1 VRSPADAAEPDA
13 TLAALRQVVRR
24 IEGARP
30 PRPAPAPIEET
41 VGGEV
46 VETSR
51 GRLLVVRREFPLE
64 YRHGGWSLGQAVDL
78 SPAVLSVVA
87 RAEEAPPDPRGLVF
101 LDTETTGLAGGTGT
115 YAFLVGAGW
124 VEHEHFVVT
133 QYFMRDFDEE
143 PALLEALAPRLEQAS
158 GLVTF
163 NGSGFDLPLLETRF
177 VLTRRRWPAAL
188 AHVDLLPAARRV
200 WSFRFEDCRLSTL
213 EREVLGLSRGE
224 DVPAALIPLMY
235 FDFVRYRRAAPL
247 ARVFAHNR
255 DDVLSLA
262 TLLGWFGWALRHAPE
277 PPLAPLDLAGVG
289 RLCERLD
296 ADRAAAYYRRA
307 LAAGLDGLIGQRVRL
322 RLAEW
327 EKRRARWDDACALW
341 SAAAEVP
348 VFDLRPWEELA
359 KYHEHRQG
367 DMTAARAVVLAA
379 LDLAHEAAAS
389 RAVDALNY
397 RLRRLERRLSRLPTP
412 VR

>member
-1 VRSPADAAEPDA
+1 VRSPADALDRDR
-13 TLAALRQVVRR
+13 TLDALRQVVRR

-30 PRPAPAPIEET
+30 PRPAPVPIEEA

-46 VETSR
+46 VETSQ
-51 GRLLVVRREFPLE
+51 GRLLVVRHEFPLGH
-64 YRHGGWSLGQAVDL
+64 RHGGWPLGRAVEVA
-78 SPAVLSVVA
+78 PAVLNLVS
-87 RAEEAPPDPRGLVF
+87 RAGEAPVDSRRLLF

-124 VEHEHFVVT
+124 LEGERFVVT

-177 VLTRRRWPAAL
+177 VLTRRRWPAAI
-188 AHVDLLPAARRV
+188 AHVDLLPPARRV

-213 EREVLGLSRGE
+213 EREVLGLSRAE
-224 DVPAALIPLMY
+224 DVPASLIPLIY

-262 TLLGWFGWALRHAPE
+262 TLLGWFGWALEHAGE
-277 PPLAPLDLAGVG
+277 PPLAALDLAGIG
-289 RLCERLD
+289 RLCERFD
-296 ADRAAAYYRRA
+296 AERAASYYRRA
-307 LAAGLDGLIGQRVRL
+307 LGAGLEGFIGQRVRL
-322 RLAEW
+322 RLADW
-327 EKRRARWDDACALW
+327 EKRRARWGDACALW
-341 SAAAEVP
+341 SAAAELP

-359 KYHEHRQG
+359 KYHEHRRR
-367 DMTAARAVVLAA
+367 DMAAARAVVLAA
-379 LDLAHEAAAS
+379 LDLARQSAAA
-389 RAVDALNY
+389 RAVDALSY
-397 RLRRLERRLSRLPTP
+397 RLRRLERRLSRSSG
-412 VR
+412 VSG